1 MNTDLV
7 IILGLGAA
15 FSGWAA
21 LALMGGERAR
31 RRIEVESQRPPTAV
45 VLSSPPPAGTPA
57 ASASKIA
64 VPPRKSKASTAQN
77 VR

>member
-1 MNTDLV
+1 MNTDLL

-45 VLSSPPPAGTPA
+45 VSSPPPAGTPA
-57 ASASKIA
+57 ASAA
-64 VPPRKSKASTAQN
+64 RNPAPPRKPKPSTGQN

>member
-1 MNTDLV
+1 VNTDLV

-45 VLSSPPPAGTPA
+45 VLSSPPPAGTPEA
-57 ASASKIA
+57 RNPA
-64 VPPRKSKASTAQN
+64 PPRKPKAGRPH
-77 VR
+77 V

>member
-7 IILGLGAA
+7 IILCLGAA
-15 FSGWAA
+15 VSGWAA

-31 RRIEVESQRPPTAV
+31 RRIEVESRRPPTAV
-45 VLSSPPPAGTPA
+45 VTSPPPAGTPA
-57 ASASKIA
+57 ASAVKSVA
-64 VPPRKSKASTAQN
+64 LPRKPKSSTGQN